1 MKKNLALLLCLAL
14 CLSSLIGLT
23 AYAEETETTL
33 PAAPEIALVNVS
45 IRSNV
50 AMLFAVPVGDFTV
63 KNDGTVDGLN
73 LLVWKGESEYGKY
86 GRGSAD
92 ATLKAQ
98 GKLVHGDETYV
109 VFVYTGLGAKEMTD
123 TVYARTVVSDGKGN
137 IAYGEAIDYSI
148 TEWAKNYETTSE
160 KNRALAENL
169 LAYGAAMQA
178 YRDDYKPNGYYAD
191 QAKSLVA
198 VTVNSKVAGETV
210 QSQVTQLAVAG
221 STVTLAAPIVD
232 GYSVSEWSVSDADAE
247 TEGVQV
253 VVDADMTI
261 DATFAENNDK
271 IPAASLW
278 TDSFES
284 ATTGQFKDNT
294 TAAQG
299 HNMISA
305 NLGIRVNTGSKA
317 YAEGGHYAVS
327 YDVIEEGEN
336 KYLSLTSTAGGAIY
350 VNKDAHDTIK
360 FANTDIA
367 EAGALTVKVSFKRNE
382 AGRAIDMLGIRLRAA
397 GSGVSECMRIFNV
410 DADGTVN
417 LAIFKNGSSN
427 NTITTKIGEIAESGW
442 SSFAVVVDLE
452 NLVLYGYMM
461 NASGQYELKAK
472 CDVYVP
478 ANYDNIYEWAAV
490 AKKIQWEVSNG
501 QVSAD
506 DWNATVPETERA
518 ALAALTGDAYKAE
531 LFRLAK
537 IYFSVGVDNY
547 QIFSGDAIN

>member
-23 AYAEETETTL
+23 AYAEETETSL

-63 KNDGTVDGLN
+63 NADGTVDGLN

-98 GKLVHGDETYV
+98 GKLSFGGETYV
-109 VFVYTGLGAKEMTD
+109 VFVYTGLTAKEMTD

-137 IAYGEAIDYSI
+137 VAYGEVIDYSI
-148 TEWAKNYETTSE
+148 TEWAKNYESE
-160 KNRALAENL
+160 NEANTALVENL
-169 LAYGAAMQA
+169 IAYGAAMQA
-178 YRDDYKPNGYYAD
+178 YRDDYKPSGYYAD
-191 QAKSLVA
+191 QAKELVA

-221 STVTLAAPIVD
+221 STITLASPVLD
-232 GYSVSEWSVSDADAE
+232 GYKVSEWSVSDADAE

-253 VVDADMTI
+253 KVDADMTI

-271 IPAASLW
+271 IPAASIW

-294 TAAQG
+294 EAAKG
-299 HNMISA
+299 YNMISA
-305 NLGIRVNTGSKA
+305 NLGIRVNTGNKA
-317 YAEGGHYAVS
+317 YAEGGRYAVS
-327 YDVIEEGEN
+327 YDIVEDGEN

-350 VNKDAHDTIK
+350 ANKDAHDNIT

-367 EAGALTVKVSFKRNE
+367 EAGALTVKFSLKRNE
-382 AGRAIDMLGIRLRAA
+382 TGRAIDMLGMRLRAA
-397 GSGVSECMRIFNV
+397 GATVSESMRIFNV

-417 LAIFKNGSSN
+417 LAIFRKGKDNVA
-427 NTITTKIGEIAESGW
+427 ITTKIGEIAESGW

-478 ANYDNIYEWAAV
+478 SGYNNVYEWAAV
-490 AKKIQWEVSNG
+490 AKKIQWEVANS

-506 DWNATVPETERA
+506 DWNAIVPEAERA
-518 ALAALTGDAYKAE
+518 ALAELTGDAYKAE
-531 LFRLAK
+531 LFRITEK
-537 IYFSVGVDNY
+537 YFSIGIDNY
-547 QIFSGDAIN
+547 EILSGNAID

>member
-1 MKKNLALLLCLAL
+1 MKKNLAFLLCLAL

-50 AMLFAVPVGDFTV
+50 AMLFAVPLGDFTV
-63 KNDGTVDGLN
+63 NKNGTVDGLN

-98 GKLVHGDETYV
+98 GKLSLGDETYV
-109 VFVYTGLGAKEMTD
+109 VFVYTGLEAKEMTD

-137 IAYGEAIDYSI
+137 IAYGKVIDYSI
-148 TEWAKNYETTSE
+148 TEWAKNYESESEANTT
-160 KNRALAENL
+160 LVENL
-169 LAYGAAMQA
+169 IAYGAAMQA
-178 YRDDYKPNGYYAD
+178 YRDDYKPSGYYAD

-221 STVTLAAPIVD
+221 STVTLASPVVD
-232 GYSVSEWSVSDADAE
+232 GYKVSEWSVSDADAE

-278 TDSFES
+278 TDSLED
-284 ATTGQFKDNT
+284 AATGQFQYNYDKEK
-294 TAAQG
+294 G
-299 HNMISA
+299 HSMLDSF
-305 NLGIRVNTGSKA
+305 GIRVNTGAKA
-317 YAEGGHYAVS
+317 YSEGDYAAVS

-336 KYLSLTSTAGGAIY
+336 KYLSLTSTAGGALY
-350 VNKDAHDTIK
+350 AANNEGNDGLS
-360 FANTDIA
+360 FANAGIP
-367 EAGALTVKVSFKRNE
+367 EAGALTVKFSLKRNE

-410 DADGTVN
+410 KPDGTVN

-478 ANYDNIYEWAAV
+478 SGYNNVYEWAAV
-490 AKKIQWEVSNG
+490 AKRVQWEISNA
-501 QVSAD
+501 QIAPEL
-506 DWNATVPETERA
+506 WNSVVPEAERA
-518 ALAALTGDAYKAE
+518 ALAELTGDAYKAE
-531 LFRLAK
+531 LFRITEK
-537 IYFSVGVDNY
+537 YFSIGIDNY
-547 QIFSGDAIN
+547 EILSGDAIN

>member
-63 KNDGTVDGLN
+63 NNDGTVDGLN
-73 LLVWKGESEYGKY
+73 LLVWKGESEYGRY

-98 GKLVHGDETYV
+98 GKLVHGGETYV

-169 LAYGAAMQA
+169 LAYGSAMQV
-178 YRDDYKPNGYYAD
+178 YRDDYKPNGYYAE
-191 QAKSLVA
+191 QAKDLVT

-253 VVDADMTI
+253 KVDADMVI
-261 DATFAENNDK
+261 DATFTATEK
-271 IPAASLW
+271 AASSSIWSDGL
-278 TDSFES
+278 EG

-294 TAAQG
+294 TSAKG
-299 HNMISA
+299 YNMLDS
-305 NLGIRVNTGSKA
+305 LGIRVNTGAKA
-317 YAEGGHYAVS
+317 YSEGDYAAVS

-336 KYLSLTSTAGGAIY
+336 KYLSLTSTAGGALY
-350 VNKDAHDTIK
+350 ANNGGNDTLN
-360 FANTDIA
+360 FANAGIP
-367 EAGALTVKVSFKRNE
+367 EAGALTVKFSLKRNE

-397 GSGVSECMRIFNV
+397 GTGV
-410 DADGTVN
+410 T
-417 LAIFKNGSSN
+417 
-427 NTITTKIGEIAESGW
+427 
-442 SSFAVVVDLE
+442 
-452 NLVLYGYMM
+452 
-461 NASGQYELKAK
+461 
-472 CDVYVP
+472 
-478 ANYDNIYEWAAV
+478 
-490 AKKIQWEVSNG
+490 
-501 QVSAD
+501 
-506 DWNATVPETERA
+506 
-518 ALAALTGDAYKAE
+518 
-531 LFRLAK
+531 
-537 IYFSVGVDNY
+537 SV
-547 QIFSGDAIN
+547 

>member
-1 MKKNLALLLCLAL
+1 M
-14 CLSSLIGLT
+14 T
-23 AYAEETETTL
+23 AYAEETETSL

-50 AMLFAVPVGDFTV
+50 AMLFAVPVGDFSV
-63 KNDGTVDGLN
+63 NADGTVDGLK
-73 LLVWKGESEYGKY
+73 LLVWKGESENGKY
-86 GRGSAD
+86 GRGFAD
-92 ATLKAQ
+92 ANLEAQ
-98 GKLVHGDETYV
+98 GKLSLGGETYV
-109 VFVYTGLGAKEMTD
+109 VFVYTGLTAKEMTD

-137 IAYGEAIDYSI
+137 LGYGKVIDYSI
-148 TEWAKNYETTSE
+148 TEWAKNYESENEANTT
-160 KNRALAENL
+160 LVENL
-169 LAYGAAMQA
+169 IAYGAAMQA
-178 YRDDYKPNGYYAD
+178 YRDDYKPSGYYAD
-191 QAKSLVA
+191 QAKELVA

-221 STVTLAAPIVD
+221 STVTLASPIVD
-232 GYSVSEWSVSDADAE
+232 GYKVSEWSVSDADAE

-271 IPAASLW
+271 ISASLW

-284 ATTGQFKDNT
+284 AATGQFKDNT

-305 NLGIRVNTGSKA
+305 TSGIRVNTGNKN
-317 YAEGGHYAVS
+317 YAEGGRYAVS
-327 YDVIEEGEN
+327 YDIVEDGEN

-350 VNKDAHDTIK
+350 VNKDAHDAIK
-360 FANTDIA
+360 FANADIA
-367 EAGALTVKVSFKRNE
+367 EAGALTVKFSLKRNE
-382 AGRAIDMLGIRLRAA
+382 AGRAIDMLGMRLRAA
-397 GSGVSECMRIFNV
+397 GATVSECMRIFNV
-410 DADGTVN
+410 KPDGTVN

-442 SSFAVVVDLE
+442 SHFAIVVDFD
-452 NLVLYGYMM
+452 NLVLCGYMM
-461 NASGQYELKAK
+461 NAEGKYELMAK

-478 ANYDNIYEWAAV
+478 SGYENIGSWIAA

-506 DWNATVPETERA
+506 DWNATVPEAERA
-518 ALAALTGDAYKAE
+518 ALAELTGDAYKAE
-531 LFRLAK
+531 LFRITEK
-537 IYFSVGVDNY
+537 YFSIGIDNY
-547 QIFSGDAIN
+547 EILSGNAID